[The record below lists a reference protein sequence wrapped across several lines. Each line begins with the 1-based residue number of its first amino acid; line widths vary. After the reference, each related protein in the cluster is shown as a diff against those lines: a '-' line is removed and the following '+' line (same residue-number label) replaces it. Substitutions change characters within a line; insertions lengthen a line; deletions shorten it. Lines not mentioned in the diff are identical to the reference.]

1 MKAARA
7 SGLILAAMRR
17 RTTHTEAKTPSGR
30 RGRQMR
36 TTRIPAGLLIAAGLA
51 LVGGLVQPIG
61 VDATHGD
68 GGHALA
74 RTRHAGTSTALAG
87 GGPVTQRG
95 TPVLRTM
102 TVGEHPGVSVVDSQ
116 TGRLFVA
123 NYYDNTVSVLD
134 TATGTVVRTVDVG
147 QATGAAQP
155 TALTL
160 DAPAGRVFVAAQDN
174 SVTTLDARTG
184 AVLRTVGLPSSP
196 SDITADA
203 RSARVF
209 VAIDNGTVSLLDSRT
224 GALRSTVDVQGSPSG
239 ITIDTGA
246 DRVFVTSDEGTQGVI
261 TVLDA
266 ATGRVLRTLTVGG
279 YPYLQLNEAAGTV
292 FELEPRTGDTLRVLD
307 ATTGRVTRTVALG
320 LAVYGTDVDARTGRV
335 YAEAVP
341 PGASYPFTGKVRL
354 LALDA
359 RTGTVLVNAATDT
372 FLSFLVVDSVTGHV
386 LGTPV
391 GPFNTLGN
399 PERRGS
405 LQIFNEATLAP
416 LRTVRVGY
424 VPDWIALDQTTQ
436 HVFVVNSNTDSDG
449 NPRLVGSQFQQG
461 SVTMIDLS
469 RL

>member
-36 TTRIPAGLLIAAGLA
+36 TTRIPAGLLIATGLA

-61 VDATHGD
+61 VDATHVD

-74 RTRHAGTSTALAG
+74 RTRHAGTSTVLAR

-123 NYYDNTVSVLD
+123 NYDNTVSVLD
-134 TATGTVVRTVDVG
+134 TATGAVVRTVDVG
-147 QATGAAQP
+147 QAIGAAQP

-160 DAPAGRVFVAAQDN
+160 DARAGRVFVAAQDS

-184 AVLRTVGLPSSP
+184 AVLRTVGLASSP

-203 RSARVF
+203 RTARVF
-209 VAIDNGTVSLLDSRT
+209 VATYNSTVSLLDSRT
-224 GALRSTVDVQGSPSG
+224 GALLSTVDVQGTPSG
-239 ITIDTGA
+239 ITIDTRTG
-246 DRVFVTSDEGTQGVI
+246 RVFVTSDEGTQGVI

-266 ATGRVLRTLTVGG
+266 ATGRVLTTLTVGG
-279 YPYLQLNEAAGTV
+279 YPYLQINEAAGAV
-292 FELEPRTGDTLRVLD
+292 FELEPRTDDTMRVLD

-320 LAVYGTDVDARTGRV
+320 LAVYRTDVDARTGRV

-372 FLSFLVVDSVTGHV
+372 FLSFVVVDSVTGHV

-424 VPDWIALDQTTQ
+424 VPDWIALDQTTR
-436 HVFVVNSNTDSDG
+436 HVFVVNGNTDSDG
-449 NPRLVGSQFQQG
+449 NPRLVGSQFQPG

>member
-1 MKAARA
+1 MALSLFARIA
-7 SGLILAAMRR
+7 TRVAILAFL
-17 RTTHTEAKTPSGR
+17 PCS
-30 RGRQMR
+30 
-36 TTRIPAGLLIAAGLA
+36 LA
-51 LVGGLVQPIG
+51 LP
-61 VDATHGD
+61 
-68 GGHALA
+68 
-74 RTRHAGTSTALAG
+74 RHADTSTALAG
-87 GGPVTQRG
+87 GGPVTQS
-95 TPVLRTM
+95 VDAVIRTVA
-102 TVGEHPGVSVVDSQ
+102 VGERPRVSVVDSQ

-123 NYYDNTVSVLD
+123 NYDNTVSVLD
-134 TATGTVVRTVDVG
+134 TATGAVVRTVDVG
-147 QATGAAQP
+147 QAVGAAQP

-160 DAPAGRVFVAAQDN
+160 DARAGRVFVAAQDN

-184 AVLRTVGLPSSP
+184 AVLRTVGLASSP

-203 RSARVF
+203 RTARVF
-209 VAIDNGTVSLLDSRT
+209 VAIYNNSTVGVLDSRT
-224 GALRSTVDVQGSPSG
+224 GALLSTVDVQGSPSG
-239 ITIDTGA
+239 LTIDTRT

-266 ATGRVLRTLTVGG
+266 ATGHVLRTLTVGG

-341 PGASYPFTGKVRL
+341 PGASYPFTDKVRL

-359 RTGTVLVNAATDT
+359 RTGTVVVNATTDT

-386 LGTPV
+386 LGTSV

-405 LQIFNEATLAP
+405 LQIFNEVTLAR

-424 VPDWIALDQTTQ
+424 VPDWIALDQATR
-436 HVFVVNSNTDSDG
+436 HVFVVNGNTDSDG
-449 NPRLVGSQFQQG
+449 NPRLVGSQFQHG